1 MAKYQ
6 YKGRDAQGALITGQL
21 DAVNAE
27 AVATQLNSRGL
38 IPLSIQEVA
47 AAAGNSFDFAK
58 LFRKRISVEEL
69 IIFSRQMYSLNKAGV
84 PIIRALRG
92 LAGSI
97 KNETLKETLYDVAD
111 TLESGVDLASSLNRH
126 PEIFSPLYVS
136 VIHVGEN
143 TGRLDLAFK
152 QVAGYLELERD
163 TKKRIGEATRY
174 PLFVIVAIVIAIG
187 VINVLVVPAFAKLFS
202 SFNAELPWQTQ
213 FLISCSNFTVNN
225 WYWLLLAI
233 IGSILACRYYIATDI
248 GGLNWDRMKLRI
260 PLVGGIFERINL
272 GRFARTYAMVAR
284 AGVPIIQALNVVG
297 SAVGN
302 RYIESKINAMRTRI
316 ERGENFSRVAQN
328 SGMFSELVLQMISV
342 GEETGTMDD
351 LLDEVADFYEQ
362 EVDYDLK
369 SLGDKIE
376 PILLLI
382 VAGMVL
388 ILALGVF
395 LPMWDLSSAVKG
407 R

>member
-47 AAAGNSFDFAK
+47 TAAGNSFDFAK

-69 IIFSRQMYSLNKAGV
+69 IIFSRQMHSLNKAGV

-202 SFNAELPWQTQ
+202 SFNAEPPWQTQ

>member
-69 IIFSRQMYSLNKAGV
+69 IIFSRQMHSLNKAGV

-342 GEETGTMDD
+342 GEETGA
-351 LLDEVADFYEQ
+351 LDKMLDKIANFYDEEVNVA
-362 EVDYDLK
+362 VDTLT
-369 SLGDKIE
+369 SIIE
-376 PILLLI
+376 PIMI
-382 VAGMVL
+382 VVMGTLVGGMVVAMYMPMFKL
-388 ILALGVF
+388 INVVSGH
-395 LPMWDLSSAVKG
+395 
-407 R
+407 

>member
-69 IIFSRQMYSLNKAGV
+69 IIFSRQMHSLNKAGV

-382 VAGMVL
+382 VAGMLL

>member
-1 MAKYQ
+1 
-6 YKGRDAQGALITGQL
+6 
-21 DAVNAE
+21 
-27 AVATQLNSRGL
+27 
-38 IPLSIQEVA
+38 
-47 AAAGNSFDFAK
+47 
-58 LFRKRISVEEL
+58 
-69 IIFSRQMYSLNKAGV
+69 
-84 PIIRALRG
+84 
-92 LAGSI
+92 
-97 KNETLKETLYDVAD
+97 
-111 TLESGVDLASSLNRH
+111 
-126 PEIFSPLYVS
+126 
-136 VIHVGEN
+136 
-143 TGRLDLAFK
+143 
-152 QVAGYLELERD
+152 
-163 TKKRIGEATRY
+163 
-174 PLFVIVAIVIAIG
+174 
-187 VINVLVVPAFAKLFS
+187 
-202 SFNAELPWQTQ
+202 
-213 FLISCSNFTVNN
+213 
-225 WYWLLLAI
+225 
-233 IGSILACRYYIATDI
+233 
-248 GGLNWDRMKLRI
+248 MKLLI
-260 PLVGGIFERINL
+260 PLVGGIIERSNL

-351 LLDEVADFYEQ
+351 ILDEVADFYEQ

>member
-47 AAAGNSFDFAK
+47 TAAGNSFDFAK

-69 IIFSRQMYSLNKAGV
+69 IIFSRQMHSLNKAGV

-233 IGSILACRYYIATDI
+233 IGSILACRDYIATEI
-248 GGLNWDRMKLRI
+248 GGSNWDRMKLRI

>member
-1 MAKYQ
+1 MPNFQYQ
-6 YKGRDAQGALITGQL
+6 GRDTRGQLVTGQL
-21 DAVNAE
+21 EAASAE
-27 AVATQLNSRGL
+27 AVAAQLNGRGL
-38 IPLSIQEVA
+38 IPLNIEESVA
-47 AAAGNSFDFAK
+47 AAGSSMDFGK
-58 LFRKRISVEEL
+58 LFRKKISLEEL

-92 LAGSI
+92 LAGSL
-97 KNETLKETLYDVAD
+97 KNETLSETLLDVAD

-126 PEIFSPLYVS
+126 PEIFSDLYVS

-174 PLFVIVAIVIAIG
+174 PLFVIIAIVIAIA

-202 SFNAELPWQTQ
+202 SFNADLPWQTQ
-213 FLISCSNFTVNN
+213 FLIWCSDFTLNN
-225 WYWLLLAI
+225 WYWIVLVVVGA
-233 IGSILACRYYIATDI
+233 ILACRYYIATEA
-248 GGLNWDRMKLRI
+248 GRLVWDGMKLRI
-260 PLVGGIFERINL
+260 PLVGTIFERINL
-272 GRFARTYAMVAR
+272 GRFARTYAMVVR
-284 AGVPIIQALNVVG
+284 AGVPVIQALNVVG

-302 RYIESKINAMRTRI
+302 AYVEHKVQGMRSRI
-316 ERGENFSRVAQN
+316 ERGESFSRVANN
-328 SGMFSELVLQMISV
+328 SGLFSELVLQMIAV
-342 GEETGTMDD
+342 GEETGAMDD

-376 PILLLI
+376 PILLLV

-395 LPMWDLSSAVKG
+395 LPMWDLSSAVRG
-407 R
+407 G

>member
-47 AAAGNSFDFAK
+47 TAAGNSFDFAK

-69 IIFSRQMYSLNKAGV
+69 IIFSRQMHSLNKAGV

-213 FLISCSNFTVNN
+213 FLINCSNFTVNN

>member
-47 AAAGNSFDFAK
+47 TAAGNSFDFAK

-69 IIFSRQMYSLNKAGV
+69 IIFSRQMHSLNKAGV

>member
-1 MAKYQ
+1 MAKFQ
-6 YKGRDAQGALITGQL
+6 YKGRDAQGEMISGQL
-21 DAVNAE
+21 DAANAE

-47 AAAGNSFDFAK
+47 VAASKSFDFAK
-58 LFRKRISVEEL
+58 LFRQRISVEEL
-69 IIFSRQMYSLNKAGV
+69 IIFSRQMHSLNKAGV

-97 KNETLKETLYDVAD
+97 KNDTLKETLYEVAD

-126 PEIFSPLYVS
+126 PEIFSALYVS

-174 PLFVIVAIVIAIG
+174 PLFVIAAIVIATG
-187 VINVLVVPAFAKLFS
+187 VINVLVVPAFAKLFN

-213 FLISCSNFTVNN
+213 FLISSSDFTVNN
-225 WYWLLLAI
+225 WYWIVLAI
-233 IGSILACRYYIATDI
+233 VGSILACRYYIATDI
-248 GGLNWDRMKLRI
+248 GRLNWDRMKLRV

-302 RYIESKINAMRTRI
+302 RYVESKINGMRAKI

-328 SGMFSELVLQMISV
+328 SGMFSELVLQMIAV
-342 GEETGTMDD
+342 GEETGTMDE

>member
-27 AVATQLNSRGL
+27 AVATQLNGRGL
-38 IPLSIQEVA
+38 IPLSIEEVVT
-47 AAAGNSFDFAK
+47 AAGKSFDFAK
-58 LFRKRISVEEL
+58 LFRQRISVDEL
-69 IIFSRQMYSLNKAGV
+69 IIFSRQMHSLNKAGV

-225 WYWLLLAI
+225 WYWLLLAV
-233 IGSILACRYYIATDI
+233 IGSILACRYYMATDL

-302 RYIESKINAMRTRI
+302 RYIESKINGMRTRI

-342 GEETGTMDD
+342 GEETGTMDE